1 MKTLSK
7 VLRENAD
14 RKELINA
21 VMDNLDIE
29 QIEDINRHGI
39 DGGFGN
45 FIYYAD
51 TVKFYEQNKK
61 EIISMAKDMASDMGE
76 NLLEM
81 IGGFN
86 CLKYYDYKKKRWID
100 EEGQEAIGKTIYGNE
115 VDKVV
120 ANALAWFAAEEVC
133 RMFEN

>member
-14 RKELINA
+14 RKDLINA
-21 VMDNLDIE
+21 VIDNLDIE
-29 QIEDINRHGI
+29 QIEDININGI
-39 DGGFGN
+39 DGGYGKFV
-45 FIYYAD
+45 YYAD

-76 NLLEM
+76 NLLVM

-86 CLKYYDYKKKRWID
+86 CLKYYDYQKKRWID
-100 EEGQEAIGKTIYGNE
+100 EEGQDAIGKTIYGNE
-115 VDKVV
+115 VDDVV